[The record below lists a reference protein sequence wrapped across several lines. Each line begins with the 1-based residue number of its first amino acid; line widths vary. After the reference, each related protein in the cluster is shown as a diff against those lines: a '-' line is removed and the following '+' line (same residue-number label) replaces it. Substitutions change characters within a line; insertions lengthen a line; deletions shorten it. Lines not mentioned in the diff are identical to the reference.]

1 MTNLTAQNIRDAIA
15 KWPSRYRTRE
25 GREVVGDCVSR
36 VSGALRDA
44 GWRRVPRLEASDL
57 RQLGLEIV
65 EAEYVNG
72 GRPTGK
78 FVDVVVIRESDP
90 EAAIKRD
97 YADLGVTCGY
107 IGNITCGPVE
117 DYRSFYVFTT
127 LATKPGASACD
138 ISVHIFDVPRAH
150 KGIWTG
156 KIEFDTPAV
165 RAKLDAI
172 RERFQRGELFDLRT
186 K

>member
-1 MTNLTAQNIRDAIA
+1 MTNLTA
-15 KWPSRYRTRE
+15 K
-25 GREVVGDCVSR
+25 
-36 VSGALRDA
+36 
-44 GWRRVPRLEASDL
+44 
-57 RQLGLEIV
+57 
-65 EAEYVNG
+65 
-72 GRPTGK
+72 
-78 FVDVVVIRESDP
+78 DP
-90 EAAIKRD
+90 EAALKAD
-97 YADLGVTCGY
+97 YADLGVSCGY